1 MLTLPA
7 PAKINHFLHICGKR
21 DDGYHNLQTVFQ
33 FLDYGDELSFEPRED
48 GEITITPAIEGVA
61 PEDNLIYKA
70 AKELQ
75 SFALDK
81 DTNKLLGANIRLNK
95 ILPMGGGIGGGSS
108 NAATALVG
116 LNALWGLNLSTE
128 QLQTIGAKLGA
139 DVPIFVYGHT
149 AWAEGVGDKLTK
161 LEMPEKWFCVLV
173 PNVHVSTA
181 EIFSHK
187 DLTRDTQAI
196 KVAAFLEQGGKNDC
210 QSLVCKLY
218 PEVKNA
224 LDFLENFA
232 PSRMTG
238 TGACVF
244 AQFDTEQQAANV
256 IENLPVSLS
265 GFVAKG
271 VNQSPL
277 QKSLKKLDNLC

>member
-70 AKELQ
+70 AKVLQ
-75 SFALDK
+75 SFTVDK
-81 DTNKLLGANIRLNK
+81 DTNKALGANIHLNK

>member
-70 AKELQ
+70 AKALQ

-81 DTNKLLGANIRLNK
+81 DTNKALGANIRLNK

>member
-7 PAKINHFLHICGKR
+7 PAKINHFLHICGQR

-33 FLDYGDELSFEPRED
+33 FLDYGDELSFEARD
-48 GEITITPAIEGVA
+48 DDKITITPAIEGVGL
-61 PEDNLIYKA
+61 EDNLIYKA
-70 AKELQ
+70 AKALQ

-81 DTNKLLGANIRLNK
+81 GVNKALGVNIHLNK

-116 LNALWGLNLSTE
+116 LNKLWELNFHTE
-128 QLQTIGAKLGA
+128 QLQAIGAKLGA

-149 AWAEGVGDKLTK
+149 AWAEGVGDVLTPLK
-161 LEMPEKWFCVLV
+161 MPEKWFCVLV

-181 EIFSHK
+181 TIFSHK

-196 KVAAFLEQGGKNDC
+196 KVAAFLERGGKNDC

-244 AQFDTEQQAANV
+244 AQFDSKQQAKNV
-256 IENLPVSLS
+256 LEHLPASLS
-265 GFVAKG
+265 GFVAQG

-277 QKSLKKLDNLC
+277 QKSLKKLDNLR